1 MRDPDTDPAFAAA
14 KAQLGA
20 SSASPATSAAAANPR
35 PGRQRSGR
43 SSKPNSGRNKASA
56 ASRPP
61 QNPPPAASGT
71 RKTKKKGAKS
81 APATNKSHK
90 VGRKGTAMP
99 VKTAAELERELKNR
113 KKSKGNTEDQ
123 ALEYYKLW
131 RRKKSDE
138 DKAEVLE
145 LIQADKKAF
154 KLLKPY
160 LPQDMLD
167 ALEGVESGSGDTA
180 SGSSKLPKGMD
191 KAAYD
196 AAKAKAEQH
205 KADGKTQGEII
216 FELAADN
223 VHPDIIDHVIKEVCG

>member
-1 MRDPDTDPAFAAA
+1 MGGLA
-14 KAQLGA
+14 KFLFGDDEEEPKKSGRAKKPGPGGGRKPLPKKSG
-20 SSASPATSAAAANPR
+20 R
-35 PGRQRSGR
+35 PGKTPRKTVAG
-43 SSKPNSGRNKASA
+43 G
-56 ASRPP
+56 
-61 QNPPPAASGT
+61 SGT
-71 RKTKKKGAKS
+71 PNTK
-81 APATNKSHK
+81 PHTM
-90 VGRKGTAMP
+90 GRKGSAMP
-99 VKTAAELERELKNR
+99 VKTAAELERELKAR
-113 KKSKGNTEDQ
+113 KKSKGNVEDQ

-191 KAAYD
+191 KAAYQ
-196 AAKAKAEQH
+196 AAKAKAEQL

-216 FELAADN
+216 FELATDN
-223 VHPDIIDHVIKEVCG
+223 VHPDITDHVIKEVCG